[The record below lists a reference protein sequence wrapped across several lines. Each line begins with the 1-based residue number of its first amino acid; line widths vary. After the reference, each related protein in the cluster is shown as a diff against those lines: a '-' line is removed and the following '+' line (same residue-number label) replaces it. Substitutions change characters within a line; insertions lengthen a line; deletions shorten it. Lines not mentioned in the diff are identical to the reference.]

1 MNIEQL
7 TGEDIVATELPRKF
21 NGNFA
26 NVKQEVESHINN
38 KNNPHKVTAEQLGLA
53 SAYIYQGDVETF
65 QNLPTQGVQKGWVY
79 NVKAEFT
86 LNNEKYPAGTDV
98 AWDGTKWN
106 TLGGSLKGYVRK
118 VNNIVPDSNA
128 NVNVKKLVATRLV
141 NGQDLNNIRAEGRY
155 QCDTDSVAA
164 TLLNAPLRTAFYLDV
179 YVNSSTQVK
188 QVITSSNATPQVYIR
203 TLVNNTWGSWRTV
216 QFTTTVYNM
225 TEIQNTAN
233 TPIKLTGSFSHKY
246 KEIAGG
252 NIDLVSNIDV
262 YWVTPATSDIG
273 VTINLSNL
281 IKQEGYSRFIT
292 LYIDGSKCP
301 DLRTI
306 TYTNKPSGFTLMNE
320 PGKMM
325 GGMVNVIGIEIV
337 GTGNIYTITNNGS
350 SGSNVAI
357 ATEEEALDGTDNT
370 TMMTP
375 LRTKQ
380 ATTKYCLPKS
390 GGAAAHNSIYRGKYL
405 GSSVTTAQWN
415 AIKAGTF
422 DDLYIGDY
430 WTIGGVDYV
439 IAAFD
444 YYLNTGNTECTKH
457 HVTIVP
463 RRVLY
468 NHVMNDTDIVTG
480 AYIGSKMYKSGLNQA
495 KTTITNA
502 FGSSHILTIGQLY
515 TTSTN
520 PDYGFGTGFAWQ
532 DDSIF
537 LMNEV
542 NVYGCYPFTEFY
554 RTTQWG
560 SDKYSIDNSQ
570 YPIFAFDKTMIHTR
584 QSYWLRNVATSANF
598 AYVSGY
604 GHCDYYNA
612 SSSLGVRP
620 AFNIYQS

>member
-118 VNNIVPDSNA
+118 VNNVTPDSNA
-128 NVNVKKLVATRLV
+128 NINVKNLIATQLV
-141 NGQDLNNIRAEGRY
+141 NGQDLNNIKTEGRY
-155 QCDTDSVAA
+155 QCGTDSVAA
-164 TLLNAPLRTAFYLDV
+164 TLLNAPVRTAFYLDV

-188 QVITSSNATPQVYIR
+188 QVITSSNVTPQVYIR

-233 TPIKLTGSFSHKY
+233 KPIKLTGSFSHKY

-273 VTINLSNL
+273 VTINLNALTTQSS
-281 IKQEGYSRFIT
+281 YSRFIT
-292 LYIDGSKCP
+292 LYVDGSKCP
-301 DLRTI
+301 NLRTI
-306 TYTNKPSGFTLMNE
+306 TYTNKPSDVTLINE

-350 SGSNVAI
+350 S
-357 ATEEEALDGTDNT
+357 T
-370 TMMTP
+370 TVNIE
-375 LRTKQ
+375 
-380 ATTKYCLPKS
+380 S
-390 GGAAAHNSIYRGKYL
+390 
-405 GSSVTTAQWN
+405 
-415 AIKAGTF
+415 
-422 DDLYIGDY
+422 
-430 WTIGGVDYV
+430 
-439 IAAFD
+439 
-444 YYLNTGNTECTKH
+444 
-457 HVTIVP
+457 
-463 RRVLY
+463 
-468 NHVMNDTDIVTG
+468 
-480 AYIGSKMYKSGLNQA
+480 
-495 KTTITNA
+495 ITN
-502 FGSSHILTIGQLY
+502 S
-515 TTSTN
+515 
-520 PDYGFGTGFAWQ
+520 
-532 DDSIF
+532 
-537 LMNEV
+537 E
-542 NVYGCYPFTEFY
+542 
-554 RTTQWG
+554 
-560 SDKYSIDNSQ
+560 IDVL
-570 YPIFAFDKTMIHTR
+570 IK
-584 QSYWLRNVATSANF
+584 
-598 AYVSGY
+598 
-604 GHCDYYNA
+604 
-612 SSSLGVRP
+612 
-620 AFNIYQS
+620 